1 VLLRIVSEDS
11 VLEIRENCTL
21 VIYRPPTVETLGII
35 VAWLLIGLMVTG
47 SAALFWV
54 SQR

>member
-1 VLLRIVSEDS
+1 MD
-11 VLEIRENCTL
+11 
-21 VIYRPPTVETLGII
+21 TLGII

-47 SAALFWV
+47 SATLFWV

>member
-1 VLLRIVSEDS
+1 MS
-11 VLEIRENCTL
+11 VPKRSRPEIRANCTR
-21 VIYRPPTVETLGII
+21 VIYRRSTVETLGII
-35 VAWLLIGLMVTG
+35 VAWLLIGLMMTG

>member
-1 VLLRIVSEDS
+1 V
-11 VLEIRENCTL
+11 EI
-21 VIYRPPTVETLGII
+21 LGII
-35 VAWLLIGLMVTG
+35 VAWLLIGLLVTG

>member
-1 VLLRIVSEDS
+1 M
-11 VLEIRENCTL
+11 
-21 VIYRPPTVETLGII
+21 I
-35 VAWLLIGLMVTG
+35 VAWLLIAMMVTG

>member
-1 VLLRIVSEDS
+1 M
-11 VLEIRENCTL
+11 NCTR
-21 VIYRPPTVETLGII
+21 VIYGRAIVETMGMI
-35 VAWLLIGLMVTG
+35 VAWLLIAMMVTG

>member
-1 VLLRIVSEDS
+1 VD
-11 VLEIRENCTL
+11 
-21 VIYRPPTVETLGII
+21 TLGII

-47 SAALFWV
+47 SATLFWV

>member
-1 VLLRIVSEDS
+1 M
-11 VLEIRENCTL
+11 NCTR
-21 VIYRPPTVETLGII
+21 VIYSRPNVETLGII
-35 VAWLLIGLMVTG
+35 VAWLLIAAMVTG